1 MRKFFT
7 SAGSYGAAV
16 RLMEE
21 ASEGGGGSDKLFD
34 FMDDDEEQKEKPY
47 DGDDKNKG
55 DDDKDDD
62 SASASGEDD
71 GNSKSEQSTED
82 EFDTDELIK
91 TDGDG
96 SQDGGDNGGG
106 ASAYTADQL
115 SILAKELEL
124 VEGETTISTIDE
136 LKTSYK
142 AKLEASRK
150 TVNLDDYSPS
160 SRRIITMLE
169 SGMGEDAIFTN
180 EKIANANAILSM
192 DAKDKVLESRIL
204 SLESAGLPSEEAEQR
219 ALAIVGAM
227 SADDVKKEADSID
240 AGVRS
245 LREDEIERIRA
256 EHQQHVDSVNK
267 RNEEKVKAEKQAIL
281 NEVRGLKEFMGM
293 KLGSNTIAAIEKAI
307 EDGTFERTIRSNQAK
322 TLVDAYLMSTV
333 GKTVLTQLRQAVE
346 EAGEKNLLKGMKAI
360 MKHIAPNGKTR
371 SESVAQGEKGKS
383 VRLPW
388 AED

>member
-7 SAGSYGAAV
+7 SAGLYGAAV

-34 FMDDDEEQKEKPY
+34 FMDDDEEQKEKPD

-62 SASASGEDD
+62 SASASGDDD

-82 EFDTDELIK
+82 EFNTDELIK

-240 AGVRS
+240 ASVRTM
-245 LREDEIERIRA
+245 REDEIERIRA

-371 SESVAQGEKGKS
+371 SESVAQGEKGES

>member
-1 MRKFFT
+1 M
-7 SAGSYGAAV
+7 YGAAV

-34 FMDDDEEQKEKPY
+34 FMEDDEEQKEKP
-47 DGDDKNKG
+47 DDVDDKDKD

-62 SASASGEDD
+62 SASASGDDD
-71 GNSKSEQSTED
+71 GNSKSEQNTED
-82 EFDTDELIK
+82 EFDTDEFIK

-96 SQDGGDNGGG
+96 SHDGDGKGSG

-115 SILAKELEL
+115 GILAKELEL

-180 EKIANANAILSM
+180 EKIANANTILSM

-240 AGVRS
+240 ASVRS

-281 NEVRGLKEFMGM
+281 NEVRSLKEFMGM

-371 SESVAQGEKGKS
+371 SESVAHGEKGES
-383 VRLPW
+383 VKLPW